1 MDELSG
7 GAKSYMLGNA
17 RKPFSVSLVS
27 KAKFD
32 DRFLVFDLGLAPPPL
47 DHPHHSCPTS
57 ILLVLFAG
65 LDLFKPDPLEHE
77 RKHCARASLK
87 LDHTPP
93 PFLSFHAAAASSA
106 VSKYSVQLSQKS
118 TIHLTKYPKSSFQIL
133 ASCLHSLHGFN
144 LISLPIFTPPVK
156 GCQ

>member
-1 MDELSG
+1 MFPIRRFTEIRMDELSG

-17 RKPFSVSLVS
+17 RKPLSVSLVS
-27 KAKFD
+27 KAKLD

-47 DHPHHSCPTS
+47 DHPHHSCPAS

-87 LDHTPP
+87 LDHTLRRCAV
-93 PFLSFHAAAASSA
+93 FSIFVRLRIVEEDEVWTVRVDVETAYGLVCAARGDDAARLRVA
-106 VSKYSVQLSQKS
+106 LQDGEALV
-118 TIHLTKYPKSSFQIL
+118 
-133 ASCLHSLHGFN
+133 
-144 LISLPIFTPPVK
+144 
-156 GCQ
+156 